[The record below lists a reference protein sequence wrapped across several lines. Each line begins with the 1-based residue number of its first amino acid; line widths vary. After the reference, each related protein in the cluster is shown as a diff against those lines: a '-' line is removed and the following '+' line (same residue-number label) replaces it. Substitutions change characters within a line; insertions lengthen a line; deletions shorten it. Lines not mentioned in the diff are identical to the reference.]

1 MVLVEW
7 DQTIRSRLSYT
18 LVSPIIFHRYL
29 VGTGWARTEV
39 CMKIAVIIPA
49 AGMSTRFNSSG
60 QDEDLLG
67 MGRSK
72 LDEDLGGKTV
82 LQRTIELFHT
92 RPEVHQVIIA
102 GPHDPDAMSGF
113 KLRHGDRIS
122 LLGAE
127 LVTGGKDSRWQSV
140 QAALKSVSDE
150 ATHIAIHDAA
160 RPATPPELV
169 DRVFDAAARFDAVI
183 PVIPVSDTLKRVSS
197 EPIDD
202 KSETDPLAAILG
214 AGDAIPM
221 HEVVGGID
229 RRDAVMVQ
237 TPQVFAKALI
247 VRAYEQDDLSS
258 TDDAGL
264 IERLGERVV
273 TVAGD
278 ERNMKLTRQG
288 DLPVLRAIMK
298 VHAPKARAS
307 NKRF

>member
-1 MVLVEW
+1 
-7 DQTIRSRLSYT
+7 
-18 LVSPIIFHRYL
+18 
-29 VGTGWARTEV
+29 
-39 CMKIAVIIPA
+39 MKISVIIPA
-49 AGMSTRFNSSG
+49 AGSSTRFNGSG
-60 QDEDLLG
+60 DDADLLG

-82 LQRTIELFHT
+82 LQRTIELFNTH
-92 RPEVHQVIIA
+92 ESVCQIIVA
-102 GPHDPDAMSGF
+102 GPHDPEAMSTF

-127 LVTGGKDSRWQSV
+127 LVIGGKDHRCQSV
-140 QAALKSVSDE
+140 QAAMVNVSDD
-150 ATHIAIHDAA
+150 ATHVSIHDAA

-169 DRVFDAAARFDAVI
+169 DRVFDAAGRFDAVI

-202 KSETDPLAAILG
+202 QSEADPLAAILG
-214 AGDAIPM
+214 AGGANPM
-221 HEVVGGID
+221 HEVVGGLD
-229 RRDAVMVQ
+229 RSDAVLVQ
-237 TPQVFAKALI
+237 TPQVFEKSLL
-247 VRAYEQDDLSS
+247 VRAYQQEDLTS

-273 TVAGD
+273 TVQGD

-288 DLPVLRAIMK
+288 DLPILRAVMK

-307 NKRF
+307 HKKF